1 MSFHLSECANFSVTF
16 SSKTLHLP
24 FVISGMRSFVDFQ
37 RRYVTNFIVKKMQ
50 QIQCSITGCAK
61 KNLHWPVIS
70 YTRCTIFLTKAT
82 TVQEEYS
89 KTHFFEIFLKAG

>member
-1 MSFHLSECANFSVTF
+1 
-16 SSKTLHLP
+16 
-24 FVISGMRSFVDFQ
+24 
-37 RRYVTNFIVKKMQ
+37 MQ
-50 QIQCSITGCAK
+50 QIHCSITGCAK

-89 KTHFFEIFLKAG
+89 KTHFFEILEKQDKEIIIR